1 MDNKKFTDDAE
12 WFDDLLK
19 QPEVGS
25 EIGPDE
31 HAVNSAGLSSIP
43 DAELEQILQE
53 TLGDDWSGEE
63 PAEESEEVPVADF
76 SYTDSGV
83 APVEEFSMQEAVED
97 DETTIPR
104 KVRPRRKKGYGLFGL
119 PHLAATAIWII
130 LAVAIGTSLGRL
142 LWVCATDIL
151 AFGREDKTV
160 YISITDN
167 DNIDSITNK
176 LHELGLIKYPELFKM
191 YASLSN
197 AEEDISTGT
206 FKLNTLY
213 DYHALVGGMSATSS
227 YRETIEVMIP
237 EGYSC
242 AQIFELLEEK
252 GVCTVEKLEAYSR
265 ESMFADYWFLVGVE
279 RGNKY
284 TLEGFLFP
292 DTYEFYTNATAKH
305 VFQKM
310 LGRFEDQF
318 DEELKEY
325 IVTLNEKL
333 AEKYRRNGYG
343 QDYIDSHQMKLI
355 DVIKVASMIEKESA
369 HTGENYD
376 VSSVI
381 YNRLTNQKAFPY
393 LQIDATIVYATGDSE
408 NIDTSFDTPYNTY
421 LYGGLPPTPISNPG
435 LSAILAALSP
445 ADTSYYYYALNPAT
459 NEHKFSQTL
468 QEHQNFLNS
477 LK

>member
-1 MDNKKFTDDAE
+1 MDNKKFTDDAD
-12 WFDDLLK
+12 WFDNFLK
-19 QPEVGS
+19 EPEVGN

-31 HAVNSAGLSSIP
+31 QAVNAAGLSSIP
-43 DAELEQILQE
+43 DLELEKILQE
-53 TLGDDWSGEE
+53 TIADNWSEDAPPEE
-63 PAEESEEVPVADF
+63 PSDALIADMAYTDGGIALPEEAVQPESEP
-76 SYTDSGV
+76 
-83 APVEEFSMQEAVED
+83 D
-97 DETTIPR
+97 DGTTVPR

-119 PHLAATAIWII
+119 PHLAATAIWIV

-151 AFGREDKTV
+151 AFGRQDQTV
-160 YISITDN
+160 YISITDS
-167 DNIDSITNK
+167 DDIDSITKK
-176 LHELGLIKYPELFKM
+176 LHDLGLIKYPELFKM
-191 YASLSN
+191 YAALSN

-237 EGYSC
+237 EGYTC
-242 AQIFELLEEK
+242 AQIYELLEEK
-252 GVCTVEKLEAYSR
+252 GVCTVEKLEAYSM
-265 ESMFADYWFLVGVE
+265 ESKFADYWFLVGVE

-333 AEKYRRNGYG
+333 ANMYRRNGYG
-343 QDYIDSHQMKLI
+343 QDYIDANQMTLL
-355 DVIKVASMIEKESA
+355 DVITVASMIEKESA

-381 YNRLTNQKAFPY
+381 YNRLTNQKEFPH
-393 LQIDATIVYATGDSE
+393 LQIDATIVYATGDSK
-408 NIDTSFDTPYNTY
+408 NIDTTFDTPYNTY
-421 LYGGLPPTPISNPG
+421 LYSGLPPTPISNPG

-445 ADTSYYYYALNPAT
+445 ADTNYYYYALNPAT
-459 NEHKFSQTL
+459 GEHKFSETL
-468 QEHQNFLNS
+468 RDHQNFLNS

>member
-1 MDNKKFTDDAE
+1 MDNKKFTDDTE

-63 PAEESEEVPVADF
+63 PAEAPEEVPVADI
-76 SYTDSGV
+76 SYTDGGV
-83 APVEEFSMQEAVED
+83 APVEEFSMQEAVEN

-292 DTYEFYTNATAKH
+292 DTYEFYTNATAQH
-305 VFQKM
+305 VFQCLIVLVGTLSEHDTRSQVRF
-310 LGRFEDQF
+310 LGQ
-318 DEELKEY
+318 LG
-325 IVTLNEKL
+325 VQ
-333 AEKYRRNGYG
+333 NG
-343 QDYIDSHQMKLI
+343 
-355 DVIKVASMIEKESA
+355 
-369 HTGENYD
+369 
-376 VSSVI
+376 
-381 YNRLTNQKAFPY
+381 
-393 LQIDATIVYATGDSE
+393 
-408 NIDTSFDTPYNTY
+408 
-421 LYGGLPPTPISNPG
+421 
-435 LSAILAALSP
+435 
-445 ADTSYYYYALNPAT
+445 
-459 NEHKFSQTL
+459 
-468 QEHQNFLNS
+468 
-477 LK
+477 

>member
-1 MDNKKFTDDAE
+1 MDNNKFNEDAA

-19 QPEVGS
+19 QPEVNS

-31 HAVNSAGLSSIP
+31 QAVNAAGLSSIP
-43 DAELEQILQE
+43 DAELEQILRE
-53 TLGDDWSGEE
+53 TLGDDWSDDE
-63 PAEESEEVPVADF
+63 PAQVPEDAPAPDM
-76 SYTDSGV
+76 SYTDGGI
-83 APVEEFSMQEAVED
+83 ALPEQPEELAEEPGDGTSV
-97 DETTIPR
+97 PR

-119 PHLAATAIWII
+119 PHLAATAIWIV

-151 AFGREDKTV
+151 AFGREDQTV
-160 YISITDN
+160 YISITDS
-167 DNIDSITNK
+167 DNIDTITDK

-191 YASLSN
+191 YAALSN

-237 EGYSC
+237 EGYTC

-252 GVCTVEKLEAYSR
+252 GVCTVEKLEAYSM
-265 ESMFADYWFLVGVE
+265 ESQFADYWFLEGVE

-318 DEELKEY
+318 NEELKGY

-333 AEKYRRNGYG
+333 ADMYRRNGYG
-343 QDYIDSHQMKLI
+343 QDYIDANQMNLI

-369 HTGENYD
+369 HTGENYE

-421 LYGGLPPTPISNPG
+421 LYSGLPPTPISNPG

-459 NEHKFSQTL
+459 GEHKFSQTL

>member
-53 TLGDDWSGEE
+53 TLSDDWSGEE
-63 PAEESEEVPVADF
+63 PAEEPEEVPVADF

-130 LAVAIGTSLGRL
+130 LAVTIGTSLGRL

-176 LHELGLIKYPELFKM
+176 LHELGLIK
-191 YASLSN
+191 
-197 AEEDISTGT
+197 
-206 FKLNTLY
+206 
-213 DYHALVGGMSATSS
+213 
-227 YRETIEVMIP
+227 
-237 EGYSC
+237 
-242 AQIFELLEEK
+242 
-252 GVCTVEKLEAYSR
+252 
-265 ESMFADYWFLVGVE
+265 
-279 RGNKY
+279 
-284 TLEGFLFP
+284 
-292 DTYEFYTNATAKH
+292 
-305 VFQKM
+305 
-310 LGRFEDQF
+310 
-318 DEELKEY
+318 
-325 IVTLNEKL
+325 
-333 AEKYRRNGYG
+333 
-343 QDYIDSHQMKLI
+343 
-355 DVIKVASMIEKESA
+355 
-369 HTGENYD
+369 
-376 VSSVI
+376 
-381 YNRLTNQKAFPY
+381 
-393 LQIDATIVYATGDSE
+393 
-408 NIDTSFDTPYNTY
+408 
-421 LYGGLPPTPISNPG
+421 
-435 LSAILAALSP
+435 
-445 ADTSYYYYALNPAT
+445 
-459 NEHKFSQTL
+459 
-468 QEHQNFLNS
+468 
-477 LK
+477 